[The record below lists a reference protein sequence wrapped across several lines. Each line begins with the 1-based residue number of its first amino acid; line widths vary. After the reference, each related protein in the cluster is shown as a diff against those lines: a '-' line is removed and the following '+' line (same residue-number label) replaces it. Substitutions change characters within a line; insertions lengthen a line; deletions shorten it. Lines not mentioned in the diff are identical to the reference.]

1 MSGFF
6 TQAFVY
12 LAAAVLAVPLA
23 RRLGLGSALGYL
35 VSGAVIGPYV
45 LGLVGKDDQ
54 NVLHFAEF
62 GVVLMLFLIGLELRP
77 ALLWRMRVSILGLG
91 GAQVVLTS
99 VAITLIA
106 HYFGIAWQP
115 AAAIGMT
122 LSLSSTAMVLQT
134 LDEKGW
140 LKTQAGKGGFSVL
153 LFQDIAVIPMLAIIP
168 FLALAQT
175 GGGAAGQDIAVVR
188 PTGWLDALL
197 VLGVVGGIVFGGRF
211 LTRPI
216 FRWIAQSRSSEVF
229 IATALL
235 LVIGISLAMQ
245 MVGLSPALGTF
256 LAGVVLAESEY
267 RHELE
272 ANIEPFKGLFLGL
285 FFISVGASINFP
297 LVVHSP
303 LLILGLVAL
312 LIGVKFP
319 LLLLLGRLFR
329 LKLADNLMFAFI
341 LAQGGEFAFLLFSFA
356 TQNRVIGAD
365 LANIMIAVV
374 ALSMLLTPL
383 IVMAYER
390 WVRPR
395 FIACVAPVADEA
407 IDAGPGRVIIAGY
420 GRFGQV
426 VSRMLMADGVETT
439 LLDNDAS
446 QIALTARFGQKVFY
460 GDALRIELLRAAGA
474 ENAQL
479 LIVTFGSRQKSV
491 ALVKMVR
498 SHFPHLKI
506 LARAYDRAHTYEL
519 MAAGVDFVMREMFGS
534 ALLVGEHALR
544 LLGSSE
550 RRAYRIMRIFKRHDE
565 AGLEK
570 MYELWGDDRAY
581 GLAIRQSLKDLE
593 QVLKDDLEDS
603 LERESE
609 DRLPEA

>member
-1 MSGFF
+1 
-6 TQAFVY
+6 
-12 LAAAVLAVPLA
+12 
-23 RRLGLGSALGYL
+23 
-35 VSGAVIGPYV
+35 
-45 LGLVGKDDQ
+45 
-54 NVLHFAEF
+54 
-62 GVVLMLFLIGLELRP
+62 
-77 ALLWRMRVSILGLG
+77 
-91 GAQVVLTS
+91 VLTS

-106 HYFGIAWQP
+106 HYFAVAWQP

-153 LFQDIAVIPMLAIIP
+153 LFQDIAVIPMLAIMP
-168 FLALAQT
+168 FLAMPLP
-175 GGGAAGQDIAVVR
+175 GGTQAGQDIAVAQ
-188 PTGWLDALL
+188 PAGWMDALL

-245 MVGLSPALGTF
+245 LVGLSPALGTF

-272 ANIEPFKGLFLGL
+272 ANIEPFKGLLLGL

-297 LVVHSP
+297 LVAHSP

-312 LIGVKFP
+312 LIGLKFP

-329 LKLADNLMFAFI
+329 LNLADNLMFAFV
-341 LAQGGEFAFLLFSFA
+341 LAQGGEFAFLLFSYA
-356 TQNRVIGAD
+356 TQNRVMDAD

-374 ALSMLLTPL
+374 ALSMMLTPL
-383 IVMAYER
+383 MVMAYER

-395 FIACVAPVADEA
+395 FIDCVAPAVDEA
-407 IDAGPGRVIIAGY
+407 IEAGPGRVIIAGY

-446 QIALTARFGQKVFY
+446 QIELTARFGQKVFY

-474 ENAQL
+474 ANAQL
-479 LIVTFGSRQKSV
+479 LIITFGSRQKSV

-534 ALLVGEHALR
+534 ALLVGERALQF
-544 LLGSSE
+544 LGSSE
-550 RRAYRIMRIFKRHDE
+550 QRAHRIMRIFKRHDE

-570 MYELWGDDRAY
+570 MYALWGDDRAY

-593 QVLKDDLEDS
+593 QVLKDDLEDG
-603 LERESE
+603 LGRESAE
-609 DRLPEA
+609 RAPEA